1 MEKHFVEKYS
11 GEYYF
16 SSQDKDTIQG
26 VGEEIGNGDTILF
39 TYDEGNLEE
48 PLMSMGKYLTRN
60 YIFNR
65 EKLIE
70 KLILYHAEQVG
81 VYAAMMEITC
91 DVIMETDTNKDM
103 IRALFREKQI
113 DKEIGDKLIEYLD
126 EKLSMQLDF
135 FKNMDKVSLVMYIEK
150 RKERKKEK

>member
-26 VGEEIGNGDTILF
+26 VGEETGNGDTILF

-48 PLMSMGKYLTRN
+48 PLMSMEKYLTRN

-65 EKLIE
+65 ETLIE
-70 KLILYHAEQVG
+70 KYELKYKKQHWNNRNMIVLS
-81 VYAAMMEITC
+81 IST
-91 DVIMETDTNKDM
+91 KDM
-103 IRALFREKQI
+103 
-113 DKEIGDKLIEYLD
+113 
-126 EKLSMQLDF
+126 
-135 FKNMDKVSLVMYIEK
+135 VC
-150 RKERKKEK
+150 